1 MASPCPSLFDESPN
15 GLALL
20 TSDGAIHASNPA
32 FGRLVEIDAAELA
45 GRPLAELFPG
55 RQSDEITRLVDDV
68 VRDVPL
74 VRVEALLSTRTG
86 ATRLVTFTLSR
97 LSVDEVTRA
106 AVLVTADDVTADRR
120 ATIRVAHDQKLEE
133 LGRLASG
140 ISHEIRSPL
149 QYVITSLDYVRSTID
164 DLIVGRTGVDEV
176 GADLAEAVAEVAEGV
191 TRINEISQ
199 GMNVLAHRPPGER
212 TEVDVAELLGFPL
225 AVARGLAPPGTE
237 FVRRHDAAVQP
248 SVPLVVGRAQQAVL
262 NVLVNAVHAIEDR
275 RVAEPRHTGRVEVW
289 CEDDDDGVAIIVV
302 DNGIGMDAATKAQ
315 ATDAFFTTKAE
326 GRGTGQGLSLVR
338 EVVDEHGG
346 ELTITSAPGE
356 GTTVSLR
363 FPRSARLPQVRSAQA
378 D

>member
-1 MASPCPSLFDESPN
+1 MATPCPSLFDESPN

-20 TSDGAIHASNPA
+20 DGDGTIQASNPA
-32 FGRLVEIDAAELA
+32 FVRLVEIDAAELA
-45 GRPLAELFPG
+45 GRPLADLFPG
-55 RQSDEITRLVDDV
+55 RQSEEITRLVDVV

-74 VRVEALLSTRTG
+74 VRAEALLSTRTG
-86 ATRLVTFTLSR
+86 ATRLVTVALSR
-97 LSVDEVTRA
+97 LGGDETGEA

-149 QYVITSLDYVRSTID
+149 QYVITSLDYVRSTVD
-164 DLIVGRTGVDEV
+164 DLIAGRTDIDEV
-176 GADLAEAVAEVAEGV
+176 GVDLAEAVSEVSEGV

-199 GMNVLAHRPPGER
+199 GMNVLAHRPEGER
-212 TEVDVAELLGFPL
+212 TDVDVGDLLGFPL

-237 FVRRHDAAVQP
+237 FVRRDDVATRP
-248 SVPLVVGRAQQAVL
+248 SVPLIVGRAQQALL

-275 RVAEPRHTGRVEVW
+275 RVDEPRHTGRIEVW
-289 CEDDDDGVAIIVV
+289 CDHDDVGVAIIVV

-356 GTTVSLR
+356 GTTVSLQ
-363 FPRSARLPQVRSAQA
+363 FPRSGSVPQVRSARA